1 MRKHRFAGAA
11 LVGVALGIALAGCGG
26 DNDGNPVGFFPV
38 GTTGTAY
45 LFTSAFPFVP
55 EDSTTGFLVA
65 TVLAPPPADGFRLY
79 LNPGDQGYRPAS
91 DAPVPPLT
99 TTGAGYNLY
108 SILVVGFDP
117 SVGGTVVA
125 RGARGGLETSAA
137 PTTNTSTIPPTHPLA
152 LLRRQAVVLSSP
164 QDSAVVT
171 TLTPTLTWQAIP
183 GASYLLS
190 VSLSTGQ
197 PIYTVLT
204 SQNSHQVNVSPGVVF
219 ENQPIR
225 DNGFYN
231 WSVQALD
238 GGQRVFAVSAVPNA
252 FFVNLPDVP

>member
-26 DNDGNPVGFFPV
+26 DNDGNPVGFYPV

-79 LNPGDQGYRPAS
+79 LNPGDQGYRPAN

-137 PTTNTSTIPPTHPLA
+137 PTTNTSTIPAGNGLA
-152 LLRRQAVVLSSP
+152 LLRRQTVTLSTP
-164 QDSAVVT
+164 TDSANVN

-183 GASYLLS
+183 GATYLLS
-190 VSLSTGQ
+190 VTLSTGQ

-204 SQNSHQVNVSPGVVF
+204 SQSSHQVNVSPGVVF

-225 DNGFYN
+225 DSGFYY
-231 WSVQALD
+231 WSVQAID
-238 GGQRVFAVSAVPNA
+238 QGQRVFGLSPVPNA

>member
-1 MRKHRFAGAA
+1 MRKHCFAGAA
-11 LVGVALGIALAGCGG
+11 LVVVALGIALAGCGG
-26 DNDGNPVGFFPV
+26 DNDGNPVGFYPV

-45 LFTSAFPFVP
+45 LITSAFPFTP
-55 EDSTTGFLVA
+55 GDSTGGFLLA
-65 TVLAPPPADGFRLY
+65 TILAPPPADGFRLY
-79 LNPGDQGYRPAS
+79 LNPGDEGYRPANG
-91 DAPVPPLT
+91 V
-99 TTGAGYNLY
+99 GYNLY

-137 PTTNTSTIPPTHPLA
+137 PTTNTSTIPAGNGLA
-152 LLRRQAVVLSSP
+152 LLRRQTVTLSTP
-164 QDSAVVT
+164 TDSANVN

-183 GASYLLS
+183 GATYLLS
-190 VSLSTGQ
+190 VTLSTGQ

-204 SQNSHQVNVSPGVVF
+204 SQSSHQVNVSPGVVF

-225 DNGFYN
+225 DSGFYY
-231 WSVQALD
+231 WSVQAID
-238 GGQRVFAVSAVPNA
+238 QGQRVFGLSPVPNA